1 MKKTLIIITFF
12 FSLLVQAQ
20 QEIKV
25 DLFDALALKTLELS
39 YEHYIGDQ
47 SSVGIAA
54 LFNFEG
60 RSSDFRYNEKE
71 MFTPFFRHYF
81 SDNQTWNYFGEVFF
95 GINTG
100 EKEVKVSGS
109 DKKSYISY
117 TDGAL
122 GISAGSKYISN
133 GGFVIDIYGGLGR
146 NMFTSKS
153 NAIVLR
159 VGLNVGYRF

>member
-1 MKKTLIIITFF
+1 MKKALIIITVFF
-12 FSLLVQAQ
+12 GLLAHAQ
-20 QEIKV
+20 QEIKA
-25 DLFDALALKTLELS
+25 DLFDGLALKTLELS

-47 SSVGIAA
+47 SSIGIAA
-54 LFNFEG
+54 LFNFER

-100 EKEVKVSGS
+100 EREVSVLGS

-122 GISAGSKYISN
+122 GISVGSKYISN

-146 NMFTSKS
+146 NLFTEKS
-153 NAIVLR
+153 RALVIR